1 MWHGLPDDLTELVL
15 EHYRRH
21 LRRGLVHRA
30 LRRAMR
36 PYRKALDST
45 HPFYTAERKRI
56 ILVNSLL
63 CAHERGDVA
72 ILGPGMRALRGDP

>member
-1 MWHGLPDDLTELVL
+1 MTALIL

-30 LRRAMR
+30 LRRALR
-36 PYRKALDST
+36 PYRKALDSA
-45 HPFYTAERKRI
+45 HPYTAERRRVI
-56 ILVNSLL
+56 PINSLL

-72 ILGPGMRALRGDP
+72 TLGPAMRALRGDSP